1 MPVSANE
8 REGAA
13 SVITA
18 QIARIARAVMSER
31 LAPAK
36 RDHPNQSGWGHSCI
50 GLFDK
55 IDNCNQ

>member
-36 RDHPNQSGWGHSCI
+36 RDHPNQSG
-50 GLFDK
+50 
-55 IDNCNQ
+55 